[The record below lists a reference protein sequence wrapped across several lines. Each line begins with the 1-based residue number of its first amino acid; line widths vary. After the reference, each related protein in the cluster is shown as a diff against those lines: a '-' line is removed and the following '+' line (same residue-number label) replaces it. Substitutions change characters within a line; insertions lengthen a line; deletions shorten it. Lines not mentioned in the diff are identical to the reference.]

1 MSKKS
6 SIEKNP
12 DFNFKTISELSHLSL
27 EEKEKILADL
37 EFIIS
42 ECELSRKTVQEDCK
56 RSGFEVDPH
65 WLKRVNYKIG
75 VKRSQKKMLN
85 NHLRVERGQTLID
98 SFYEISKIMLPE
110 ETFNSILSKAKDL
123 TKKTR
128 GED

>member
-1 MSKKS
+1 MGKKS

-27 EEKEKILADL
+27 EDKERILADL

-42 ECELSRKTVQEDCK
+42 ECELSRKTVLSECDSK
-56 RSGFEVDPH
+56 GIEVDPD

-75 VKRSQKKMLN
+75 VKRSQKKILN
-85 NHLRVERGQTLID
+85 NHLRLERGQTLLS
-98 SFYEISKIMLPE
+98 SFYEISKIMLPSDVFE
-110 ETFNSILSKAKDL
+110 NILFRAKEL
-123 TKKTR
+123 SRKSN

>member
-1 MSKKS
+1 MGKKS

-27 EEKEKILADL
+27 EDKERILADL

-42 ECELSRKTVQEDCK
+42 ECELSRKTVLSECDSK
-56 RSGFEVDPH
+56 GIEADPD

-75 VKRSQKKMLN
+75 VKRSQKKILN
-85 NHLRVERGQTLID
+85 NHLRLERGQTLLS
-98 SFYEISKIMLPE
+98 SFYEISKIMLPSDVFE
-110 ETFNSILSKAKDL
+110 NILFRAKEL
-123 TKKTR
+123 SRKSN

>member
-27 EEKEKILADL
+27 EDKEKILADL

-42 ECELSRKTVQEDCK
+42 ECELSRKTVQEDCE
-56 RSGFEVDPH
+56 RNGIEVDPH

-85 NHLRVERGQTLID
+85 NHLRVERGQSLID

-110 ETFNSILSKAKDL
+110 DTFNSILHKAKEL
-123 TKKTR
+123 SRKTR

>member
-42 ECELSRKTVQEDCK
+42 ECELSRKTVQEDCQ
-56 RSGFEVDPH
+56 RSGLEVDPH

-123 TKKTR
+123 SRKTR